1 MQARAVA
8 LKTRPEGMPT
18 ADNFQIIDIDVP
30 EPQDGEIQVE
40 NICMSVDP
48 YMRGRMYDR
57 KSYVPPLSNRRGFD
71 RRQHRQGEQICSPRL
86 SAWRL
91 CVQCLGLA

>member
-18 ADNFQIIDIDVP
+18 TDNFPIIDIDVT

-48 YMRGRMYDR
+48 ICVAACMTANPMCRLF
-57 KSYVPPLSNRRGFD
+57 KSARR
-71 RRQHRQGEQICSPRL
+71 
-86 SAWRL
+86 
-91 CVQCLGLA
+91 

>member
-30 EPQDGEIQVE
+30 EPKTA
-40 NICMSVDP
+40 
-48 YMRGRMYDR
+48 RFR
-57 KSYVPPLSNRRGFD
+57 
-71 RRQHRQGEQICSPRL
+71 
-86 SAWRL
+86 
-91 CVQCLGLA
+91 

>member
-30 EPQDGEIQVE
+30 EPV
-40 NICMSVDP
+40 
-48 YMRGRMYDR
+48 
-57 KSYVPPLSNRRGFD
+57 SYTHLTLPTILLV
-71 RRQHRQGEQICSPRL
+71 
-86 SAWRL
+86 
-91 CVQCLGLA
+91 

>member
-57 KSYVPPLSNRRGFD
+57 
-71 RRQHRQGEQICSPRL
+71 
-86 SAWRL
+86 
-91 CVQCLGLA
+91 